1 MPPQGRRARLHV
13 PAGGVACGYAAEA
26 CETALDW
33 FAGTLP
39 REPVVLYT
47 QAANDRLMRL
57 AEKLGFT
64 EVGRFDQCD
73 TEQWFGVWSSVTPS
87 AMTAS

>member
-1 MPPQGRRARLHV
+1 MRVRRRGVRNGTRLV
-13 PAGGVACGYAAEA
+13 RRYAS
-26 CETALDW
+26 
-33 FAGTLP
+33 
-39 REPVVLYT
+39 REPVVLCA